1 MGIDRSNTE
10 RKTTCFVDL
19 LYGELVMLD
28 QIILFLIST
37 LANIFSAF
45 AGGGAGLI
53 QLPVL
58 IFLGLPFSVALATHK
73 VATVALGL
81 GATIRN
87 VKEGHTSWRLNLFML
102 ASGIPGV
109 VLGAY
114 VIIGVDDR
122 MAEVALGVM
131 TLGLSVYSLL
141 KPGLGL
147 EPSQKNRHLMGWV
160 FGGVGLSVIGFANG
174 ALSAG
179 TGLFATMW
187 LVKWFG
193 LNYKQA
199 VGHTLIAVGLFWNA
213 SGALTMGFMA
223 EIQWDWLVALVLGS
237 LLGGFLGAHLA
248 IKMGSGWIKR
258 AYEIITLIVGLKLI
272 MG

>member
-1 MGIDRSNTE
+1 
-10 RKTTCFVDL
+10 
-19 LYGELVMLD
+19 
-28 QIILFLIST
+28 
-37 LANIFSAF
+37 
-45 AGGGAGLI
+45 
-53 QLPVL
+53 
-58 IFLGLPFSVALATHK
+58 
-73 VATVALGL
+73 
-81 GATIRN
+81 
-87 VKEGHTSWRLNLFML
+87 
-102 ASGIPGV
+102 
-109 VLGAY
+109 LGAY
-114 VIIGVDDR
+114 IIIGVDDR
-122 MAEVALGVM
+122 LAEIALGIM
-131 TLGLSVYSLL
+131 TLGLSLYSWF
-141 KPGLGL
+141 KPQLGMDH
-147 EPSQKNRHLMGWV
+147 QKKNRHVMGWIL
-160 FGGVGLSVIGFANG
+160 GGLGLSVIGFANG

-223 EIQWDWLVALVLGS
+223 QIQWDWLVALVLGS
-237 LLGGFLGAHLA
+237 LVGGYVGAHYA

>member
-1 MGIDRSNTE
+1 
-10 RKTTCFVDL
+10 
-19 LYGELVMLD
+19 MLD

-37 LANIFSAF
+37 IANIFSAF

-58 IFLGLPFSVALATHK
+58 IFMGLPFSVALATHK
-73 VATVALGL
+73 IATVALGL

-87 VKEGHTSWRLNLFML
+87 VKEGHTSWQLNLFML

-109 VLGAY
+109 ILGAY
-114 VIIGVDDR
+114 IIVGVDDR
-122 MAEVALGVM
+122 LAEVALGVM
-131 TLGLSVYSLL
+131 TLGLCLYSWF
-141 KPGLGL
+141 KPSLGL
-147 EPSQKNRHLMGWV
+147 EPSHKNRHLTGWV
-160 FGGVGLSVIGFANG
+160 LGGIGLCVIGFANG

-213 SGALTMGFMA
+213 SGAITMSLIA
-223 EIQWDWLVALVLGS
+223 QVQWDWLMALVLGS
-237 LLGGFLGAHLA
+237 LVGGFIGAHLA
-248 IKMGSGWIKR
+248 IKMGSSWIKR
-258 AYEIITLIVGLKLI
+258 AYEVITLIVGLKLI
-272 MG
+272 IG

>member
-1 MGIDRSNTE
+1 
-10 RKTTCFVDL
+10 
-19 LYGELVMLD
+19 MLD

-58 IFLGLPFSVALATHK
+58 IFMGLPFSVALATHK

-87 VKEGHTSWRLNLFML
+87 IKEGHTSWRLNVFML

-109 VLGAY
+109 ILGAY
-114 VIIGVDDR
+114 IIVGVDDR
-122 MAEVALGVM
+122 LAEIALGIM
-131 TLGLSVYSLL
+131 TLALSVYSLL
-141 KPGLGL
+141 KPNLGIEPEHKNRHVMGWLLGGLGL
-147 EPSQKNRHLMGWV
+147 A
-160 FGGVGLSVIGFANG
+160 VIGFANG

-193 LNYKQA
+193 LNYKHA

-213 SGALTMGFMA
+213 SGALTMGLMA
-223 EIQWDWLVALVLGS
+223 TIQWDWLFALVLGS
-237 LLGGFLGAHLA
+237 LLGGYVGAHYA

-258 AYEIITLIVGLKLI
+258 VYELITLVVGVKLI
-272 MG
+272 LG

>member
-1 MGIDRSNTE
+1 
-10 RKTTCFVDL
+10 
-19 LYGELVMLD
+19 MLD

-37 LANIFSAF
+37 LTNIFSAF

-58 IFLGLPFSVALATHK
+58 IFMGLPFSVALATHK
-73 VATVALGL
+73 IATVALGL

-114 VIIGVDDR
+114 FIIGVDDR
-122 MAEVALGVM
+122 VAEIALGVM
-131 TLGLSVYSLL
+131 SLALSLYSLF
-141 KPGLGL
+141 KPNLGL
-147 EPSQKNRHLMGWV
+147 EPSEKNRHTMGWILGG
-160 FGGVGLSVIGFANG
+160 FGLAVIGFVNG

-179 TGLFATMW
+179 SGLFATMW

-213 SGALTMGFMA
+213 SGAMTMGLIA
-223 EIQWDWLVALVLGS
+223 TIQWDWLIALVLGS
-237 LLGGFLGAHLA
+237 LVGGYVGAHLA

-258 AYEIITLIVGLKLI
+258 AYEIVTLIVGVKLI
-272 MG
+272 IG

>member
-1 MGIDRSNTE
+1 
-10 RKTTCFVDL
+10 
-19 LYGELVMLD
+19 MLD

-58 IFLGLPFSVALATHK
+58 IFMGLPFSVALATHK
-73 VATVALGL
+73 IATVALGL
-81 GATIRN
+81 GATVRN

-114 VIIGVDDR
+114 VIIGVNDR
-122 MAEVALGVM
+122 YAEIALGIM
-131 TLGLSVYSLL
+131 TLGLSLYSLL
-141 KPGLGL
+141 KPSLGL
-147 EPSQKNRHLMGWV
+147 EPSRKNRHLAGQLI
-160 FGGVGLSVIGFANG
+160 GGVGLAIIGFANG

-213 SGALTMGFMA
+213 SGALTMGFLA

-237 LLGGFLGAHLA
+237 LLGGYVGAHLA

-258 AYEIITLIVGLKLI
+258 AYELITLIVGIKLI
-272 MG
+272 IG

>member
-1 MGIDRSNTE
+1 
-10 RKTTCFVDL
+10 
-19 LYGELVMLD
+19 MLD

-37 LANIFSAF
+37 IANIFSAF

-58 IFLGLPFSVALATHK
+58 IFMGLPFSVALATHK
-73 VATVALGL
+73 IATVALGL

-87 VKEGHTSWRLNLFML
+87 VKEGHTSWRFSLFML
-102 ASGIPGV
+102 LAGIPGV
-109 VLGAY
+109 VLGAFFI
-114 VIIGVDDR
+114 VGVDDR
-122 MAEVALGVM
+122 LAEICLGVL
-131 TLGLSVYSLL
+131 TLSLGIYSIFKPELGLNAQ
-141 KPGLGL
+141 
-147 EPSQKNRHLMGWV
+147 EINRDIRGYLI
-160 FGGVGLSVIGFANG
+160 GGVGLFCIGFANG

-193 LNYKQA
+193 LNYKNA

-213 SGALTMGFMA
+213 SGALTMGFIG
-223 EIQWDWLVALVLGS
+223 EIQWDWLPALVLGS
-237 LLGGFLGAHLA
+237 LLGGFLGAHMA
-248 IKMGSGWIKR
+248 ITMGSKWIKR
-258 AYEIITLIVGLKLI
+258 VYEVVTVIVGVKLI